1 MTALA
6 WLAAAL
12 VLAGIAY
19 QLGSAAAVARTLD
32 KPALST
38 LTPPAESM
46 PVSILKPL
54 YGAEPALVANLRAT
68 AAQDYGAPFEILCGV
83 ARADDPAA
91 AVVAALAAADP
102 RFRLV
107 VDAARHGANA
117 KVSNLVNLAAEARH
131 ELIVVAD
138 SDMAVGP
145 DWLARVT
152 AALAV
157 PGVGAVTCL
166 YHGRGDA
173 GGWSR
178 LAAMGISHGFL
189 PSVATGLVL
198 GLARP
203 CMGSTIA
210 LRRETLAAIGG
221 FAAFADVLADD
232 HALGEAVRGLGLAV
246 AIPGFSIAHGCAET
260 SLAAL
265 AAHELRWN
273 LTIRRLDPL
282 GYLGF
287 GLMNPLPVALL
298 ALPLLPAAAAA
309 ALVAASLAAR
319 LTVAAVVDRATG
331 AAAGPFWWLPARD
344 LLSFALFLSSFT
356 RRTARWRGA
365 RLAVAADGRIAA

>member
-1 MTALA
+1 
-6 WLAAAL
+6 
-12 VLAGIAY
+12 
-19 QLGSAAAVARTLD
+19 
-32 KPALST
+32 
-38 LTPPAESM
+38 
-46 PVSILKPL
+46 
-54 YGAEPALVANLRAT
+54 
-68 AAQDYGAPFEILCGV
+68 
-83 ARADDPAA
+83 
-91 AVVAALAAADP
+91 
-102 RFRLV
+102 
-107 VDAARHGANA
+107 
-117 KVSNLVNLAAEARH
+117 
-131 ELIVVAD
+131 
-138 SDMAVGP
+138 
-145 DWLARVT
+145 
-152 AALAV
+152 
-157 PGVGAVTCL
+157 
-166 YHGRGDA
+166 
-173 GGWSR
+173 
-178 LAAMGISHGFL
+178 
-189 PSVATGLVL
+189 
-198 GLARP
+198 
-203 CMGSTIA
+203 MGSTIA

-344 LLSFALFLSSFT
+344 LLSFARFLSSFT

-365 RLAVAADGRIAA
+365 PVLSRGGCRGSLLGRA